1 MSTPATVVQPM
12 TKVLAIVLAVAA
24 FAVDANRTAAQ
35 GQGWCLNDG
44 DRHRCGFSTLEQCLA
59 SRAGGSSHCVP
70 GNPPDPIR
78 PTRSQRRR

>member
-1 MSTPATVVQPM
+1 M
-12 TKVLAIVLAVAA
+12 TKVLVPVLAVAA
-24 FAVDANRTAAQ
+24 LAIDVDRSAAQ

-44 DRHRCGFSTLEQCLA
+44 DWRRCGFSTLEQCLA

-70 GNPPDPIR
+70 GNPPNAFQ